1 MDVGVLT
8 EVPGAEGV
16 LTTGTVSGSHVYGDD
31 GLYTVTVCVTDDNH
45 APNANPPV
53 DGQTCDTFTV
63 RVNNVNP
70 VLNDPVFLNPAITFP
85 SGDDAFLGRKGVEQ
99 THGAE
104 ASDVGSD
111 DLRYDWEFVPNPDR
125 FGGALPSLPV
135 TESTTTY
142 NDGSLAAS
150 PGAFTDPPR
159 EEDVGPHPHGTFPFS
174 STDTVDVTFTGP
186 GVYVV
191 ELLVTD
197 DNGGTGDSSLTKL
210 VVDDCDCT
218 KSQGFWK
225 HEFKTRSEKDL
236 KKVEK
241 GTLISEE
248 TLEAYLDII
257 RFASSHFGV
266 GAVVPLNNF
275 QEANLILNGNKG
287 NTGSG
292 NGNGKGNGSVQ
303 PLGDTASNNKKKKK
317 KGDSGSG
324 SGAGDNNYT
333 GSKASG
339 EGNYNGSKASAGG
352 DGEDVPAQ
360 ANDNGGDESG
370 TVTSIAKTREKAVRQ
385 TLAAWLN
392 FAKGAVDLDEDIV
405 IEPGESGSGVGD
417 DAPKP
422 PVTKTFEE
430 IILEVEA
437 ILNNPDATK
446 ADLKL
451 AKDLAEAI
459 NLHDKDNPD
468 CTGSGSGG

>member
-1 MDVGVLT
+1 MFVGPPPASGDEAPATYSDPGFDCPHCTGDTEENFTASIDWGEGTVDVGVLT

-31 GLYTVTVCVTDDNH
+31 GLYTVTVCVTDDNQ

-186 GVYVV
+186 GVYV
-191 ELLVTD
+191 
-197 DNGGTGDSSLTKL
+197 
-210 VVDDCDCT
+210 
-218 KSQGFWK
+218 
-225 HEFKTRSEKDL
+225 
-236 KKVEK
+236 
-241 GTLISEE
+241 
-248 TLEAYLDII
+248 DII

-292 NGNGKGNGSVQ
+292 NGNGNGNGSVQ

-352 DGEDVPAQ
+352 DGEDVTAQ
-360 ANDNGGDESG
+360 ANDNSGDESG

-451 AKDLAEAI
+451 AKPESTEGVGRVSVLKRQEGAPL
-459 NLHDKDNPD
+459 NL
-468 CTGSGSGG
+468 G